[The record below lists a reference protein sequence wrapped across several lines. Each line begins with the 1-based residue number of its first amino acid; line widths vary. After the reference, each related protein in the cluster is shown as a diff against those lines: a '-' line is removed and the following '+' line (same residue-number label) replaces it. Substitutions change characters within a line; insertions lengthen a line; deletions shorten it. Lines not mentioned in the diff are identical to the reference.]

1 MSSKLPGPM
10 SPARRTALFSLV
22 AAFCLAAAKLG
33 VGLATGSLGIL
44 AEAAHS
50 AVDMAAALIA
60 YVAVTVAERPA
71 DPEHQYGHGK
81 AQNLSALAEAAIL
94 GGVAIYIGVE
104 AIIRL
109 TESNP
114 PTVNA
119 AWYAFVLMGA
129 VLVVDASRALIAS
142 RQGART
148 RSAALSA
155 SAWHFGS
162 DFAGTTAVLIG
173 LVAVRAGLP
182 GADAVAALFV
192 AVLVVLAAIRLAVV
206 NLAPLM
212 DRAPA
217 GLQQR
222 IEGVVRAV
230 PGVREVRSV
239 RVREA
244 GGDVFAD
251 VVIGV
256 ERLESLERSHHT
268 MDEVEDAVEDVVG
281 HTRVTVHVEPTA
293 GAERASERVAA
304 ASLRVRGVME
314 VHNVTVLEDEQGRSI
329 TLHARVDERLT
340 LREAEAIVERL
351 RREITAEVGAARVY
365 VHVEPFA
372 PDAQAATDVSES
384 EPELRERARAAV
396 REAAGGEPV
405 VALFRQGV
413 QLLVVTALG
422 ADPALAVR
430 EGHVLAS
437 RVEDAVRAA
446 IPGVAEVIV
455 EVDAKAPRRP
465 EAAPRG

>member
-1 MSSKLPGPM
+1 M

-22 AAFCLAAAKLG
+22 AALGLAVAKLV
-33 VGLATGSLGIL
+33 VGLATGSLAIL

-60 YVAVTVAERPA
+60 YLAVSVAERPA

-94 GGVAIYIGVE
+94 GGVAVYIGVE
-104 AIIRL
+104 AVIRL

-114 PTVNA
+114 PTVDA

-129 VLVVDASRALIAS
+129 VLVVDASRALIAR

-162 DFAGTTAVLIG
+162 DFAGTAAVLIG
-173 LVAVRAGLP
+173 LAAVRAGLP

-192 AVLVVLAAIRLAVV
+192 AVLVVLAAVRLAVV

-217 GLQQR
+217 GLQER
-222 IEGVVRAV
+222 IAGVVRSV

-268 MDEVEDAVEDVVG
+268 MDAVEDAVEDVVG

-314 VHNVTVLEDEQGRSI
+314 VHNVTVLVDEHGRSI
-329 TLHARVDERLT
+329 TLHARVDERLS

-372 PDAQAATDVSES
+372 PDAQAAADVTAS
-384 EPELRERARAAV
+384 EPALRGRATAAA
-396 REAAGGEPV
+396 RDAAATDAE
-405 VALFRQGV
+405 VALYRQGDR
-413 QLLVVTALG
+413 LLVVTKIA
-422 ADPALAVR
+422 ADPGLSVRDGHLLA
-430 EGHVLAS
+430 G
-437 RVEDAVRAA
+437 RVEEAVRAA
-446 IPGVAEVIV
+446 IPDVSEVIV
-455 EVDAKAPRRP
+455 EVDARAARRA

>member
-1 MSSKLPGPM
+1 M

-22 AAFCLAAAKLG
+22 AALGLTAAKLV
-33 VGLATGSLGIL
+33 VGLATSSLAIL

-50 AVDMAAALIA
+50 AVDVAAALLA
-60 YVAVTVAERPA
+60 FLAVSVAERPA

-81 AQNLSALAEAAIL
+81 AQNLSALGEAAIL

-114 PTVNA
+114 PAVDA
-119 AWYAFVLMGA
+119 AWYAFVLMGG
-129 VLVVDASRALIAS
+129 VLIVDASRALVAH
-142 RQGART
+142 RQGERS
-148 RSAALSA
+148 RSAALTA

-162 DFAGTTAVLIG
+162 DFAGTVAVLIG
-173 LVAVRAGLP
+173 LAAVRAGLP
-182 GADAVAALFV
+182 RADAVAALFV
-192 AVLVVLAAIRLAVV
+192 AVLVVLAAIRLAIV

-222 IEGVVRAV
+222 IEAVVRSV

-244 GGDVFAD
+244 GGEVFAD

-268 MDEVEDAVEDVVG
+268 MDAVEDAVEDVVG
-281 HTRVTVHVEPTA
+281 HTRVTVHVEPTT
-293 GAERASERVAA
+293 GPERASERVAA

-314 VHNVTVLEDEQGRSI
+314 VHNVTVLEDARGRAI
-329 TLHARVDERLT
+329 TLHARVDERLS
-340 LREAEAIVERL
+340 LREAEAVVARL
-351 RREITAEVGAARVY
+351 RREITVEVGAAHVY

-372 PDAQAATDVSES
+372 PDARPATEVTGA
-384 EPELRERARAAV
+384 EPALRARATAAV
-396 REAAGGEPV
+396 REAAGAEAE
-405 VALFRQGV
+405 VALFRQGD
-413 QLLVVTALG
+413 QLLVVTRLG
-422 ADPALAVR
+422 ADPNASVA
-430 EGHVLAS
+430 EGHLLAG
-437 RVEDAVRAA
+437 RVEEAVRAA
-446 IPGVAEVIV
+446 IPDVAEVIV
-455 EVDAKAPRRP
+455 EVEARAGRP
-465 EAAPRG
+465 AEAAPRG

>member
-1 MSSKLPGPM
+1 
-10 SPARRTALFSLV
+10 
-22 AAFCLAAAKLG
+22 
-33 VGLATGSLGIL
+33 
-44 AEAAHS
+44 
-50 AVDMAAALIA
+50 
-60 YVAVTVAERPA
+60 
-71 DPEHQYGHGK
+71 
-81 AQNLSALAEAAIL
+81 
-94 GGVAIYIGVE
+94 
-104 AIIRL
+104 
-109 TESNP
+109 
-114 PTVNA
+114 
-119 AWYAFVLMGA
+119 
-129 VLVVDASRALIAS
+129 
-142 RQGART
+142 
-148 RSAALSA
+148 
-155 SAWHFGS
+155 
-162 DFAGTTAVLIG
+162 
-173 LVAVRAGLP
+173 
-182 GADAVAALFV
+182 
-192 AVLVVLAAIRLAVV
+192 
-206 NLAPLM
+206 
-212 DRAPA
+212 
-217 GLQQR
+217 
-222 IEGVVRAV
+222 
-230 PGVREVRSV
+230 V

-268 MDEVEDAVEDVVG
+268 MDAVEDAVEDVVG

-365 VHVEPFA
+365 VHIEPFA

-396 REAAGGEPV
+396 REAAGGEPE

-422 ADPALAVR
+422 ADPGLAVR

-455 EVDAKAPRRP
+455 EVDANAPRRA
-465 EAAPRG
+465 ETAPRG